1 MSIKKREDD
10 IKMKPF
16 YSVWAPIGIVSFILI
31 IVIAIMLWNTS
42 GLKTVLENHTDSYV
56 KEVSYQLTGEISARL
71 QANKAMLEQLADA
84 MPHLFEDEN
93 VEEYLKI
100 KKEETVFDGL
110 IVIDKDKNYISS
122 DAVIPD
128 LKDFPEIA
136 ASFEGASELTYV
148 EGQSLLFTTPIYFN
162 DQVEGVLAGI
172 RDKENM
178 QKLIQPHSFS
188 GSGLSCIIDS
198 TGQVVISATDH
209 KPFLQLEDIFK
220 RGDKQETIESI
231 VKMQEDIIHMES
243 GAFHFTASDNSRL
256 IMAYHPL
263 GVQDWVLLTLVPA
276 NLISGETDE
285 YVLKMFLIMSGL
297 IAVFFM
303 FLVII
308 LRFYRKNRKWLEKIA
323 FTDPLTGGLNNAAFK
338 VKYQNLVEL
347 MKPGSYAVIM
357 LNVKGFKLINE
368 NYGTKVGDE
377 VLQYIYQVLS
387 RFTEEDEFVARGEAD
402 HFFLCLKENDPTE
415 IQQRLDEM
423 IKTINSF
430 SAIVDIQYHLSFFQG
445 ACLITEPG
453 TDITILQDRAR
464 IAYQMQ
470 GSSTACAFYSSE
482 LIQELKKEQQLN
494 ELFEQSLANHDF
506 QVYLQPKVRL
516 IDGMVGSAEALVR
529 WIHPKYGVIYPS
541 DFIPLFE
548 KNDNILKLDFYVF
561 EEVCKLIQRWQDEGK
576 TLLPISVNLSRVHFK
591 DLSFLRAFSK
601 LKESYQIPDGI
612 IEFELTESVF
622 FGHKQIDPVINIIRQ
637 MHKCG
642 FLCSLDDFGFG
653 FSSLVLLK
661 EFDVDVIKLDR
672 QFFVDISNP
681 KTKNIIAG
689 VVELAKKL
697 GVEIVA
703 EGIETEEQLRFLKSL
718 RCDMVQGYIY
728 SKPLPIAEFEVW
740 WNLFDS
746 AHHNSL
752 RN

>member
-1 MSIKKREDD
+1 MNMKKREDHII
-10 IKMKPF
+10 IKPSYF
-16 YSVWAPIGIVSFILI
+16 IWAPIGIVSFILV

-84 MPHLFEDEN
+84 IPRIFEDKN

-100 KKEETVFDGL
+100 KEEVTVFDGL

-136 ASFEGASELTYV
+136 ASFDGASELTYI

-162 DQVEGVLAGI
+162 GQFEGVLAGI

-178 QKLIQPHSFS
+178 QKLIQPHSFG

-243 GAFHFTASDNSRL
+243 GVFHFTAADNSRL

-276 NLISGETDE
+276 NLISGEIDK
-285 YVLKMFLIMSGL
+285 YVLKMFLIMGGL
-297 IAVFFM
+297 IAVFFI

-308 LRFYRKNRKWLEKIA
+308 FRVYKKNRRWLEKIA

-338 VKYQNLVEL
+338 VKYQNMVEM
-347 MKPGSYAVIM
+347 MKPDSYTVIM

-387 RFTEEDEFVARGEAD
+387 RYTKEDEFVARGEAD
-402 HFFLCLKENDPTE
+402 HFFLCIKENDSTE
-415 IQQRLDEM
+415 IQRRLNEM

-470 GSSTACAFYSSE
+470 GSSTVCAFYSAE
-482 LIQELKKEQQLN
+482 LTQQLKKEQQLN
-494 ELFEQSLANHDF
+494 ELFEQSLADHDF

-516 IDGMVGSAEALVR
+516 IDGMVSGAEALVR
-529 WIHPKYGVIYPS
+529 WIHPTYGVIYPS

-561 EEVCKLIQRWQDEGK
+561 EEVCKLLKSWMDEGK
-576 TLLPISVNLSRVHFK
+576 KLLPISVNLSRVHFK
-591 DLSFLRAFSK
+591 ELSFLRTFSE
-601 LKESYQIPDGI
+601 LKENHHIPDGI

-622 FGHKQIDPVINIIRQ
+622 FGHEQIEPVINIIRQ

-642 FLCSLDDFGFG
+642 FLCSLDDFGVG

-672 QFFVDISNP
+672 QFFGDISSP

-703 EGIETEEQLRFLKSL
+703 EGIETEDQLRFLKSL

-728 SKPLPIAEFEVW
+728 SKPLPVAEFEVW

-746 AHHNSL
+746 AHHNS
-752 RN
+752 RKN

>member
-1 MSIKKREDD
+1 MSMKKREDD

-84 MPHLFEDEN
+84 MPRLFEDEN

-402 HFFLCLKENDPTE
+402 HFFLCIKENDPTE

-430 SAIVDIQYHLSFFQG
+430 SAIVDIQYTISFILLSG
-445 ACLITEPG
+445 SMPDYG
-453 TDITILQDRAR
+453 TGNRYYD
-464 IAYQMQ
+464 
-470 GSSTACAFYSSE
+470 
-482 LIQELKKEQQLN
+482 
-494 ELFEQSLANHDF
+494 LA
-506 QVYLQPKVRL
+506 
-516 IDGMVGSAEALVR
+516 G
-529 WIHPKYGVIYPS
+529 
-541 DFIPLFE
+541 
-548 KNDNILKLDFYVF
+548 
-561 EEVCKLIQRWQDEGK
+561 
-576 TLLPISVNLSRVHFK
+576 
-591 DLSFLRAFSK
+591 
-601 LKESYQIPDGI
+601 
-612 IEFELTESVF
+612 
-622 FGHKQIDPVINIIRQ
+622 
-637 MHKCG
+637 
-642 FLCSLDDFGFG
+642 
-653 FSSLVLLK
+653 
-661 EFDVDVIKLDR
+661 
-672 QFFVDISNP
+672 
-681 KTKNIIAG
+681 
-689 VVELAKKL
+689 
-697 GVEIVA
+697 
-703 EGIETEEQLRFLKSL
+703 
-718 RCDMVQGYIY
+718 
-728 SKPLPIAEFEVW
+728 
-740 WNLFDS
+740 
-746 AHHNSL
+746 
-752 RN
+752 